1 MSSSSVALT
10 PGTKRKRV
18 QYGLRDISCM
28 KILRLIGDGTYGMVF
43 SALDKESGETVALKK
58 IKMEQETQGFPVTA
72 IREMKILKALG
83 HKNIIALREMITY
96 EKEDA
101 ETDGSLVNM
110 KVQLSV
116 GDVFMVF
123 EFAEYDLAGLINEV
137 VFTDDHI
144 KSYTKQLLDGIYF
157 MHSNRILHRDIKGAN
172 ILVTIDN
179 RLKIADLGLARS
191 YISTNDR

>member
-1 MSSSSVALT
+1 
-10 PGTKRKRV
+10 
-18 QYGLRDISCM
+18 M

>member
-1 MSSSSVALT
+1 MDNA
-10 PGTKRKRV
+10 GKKRKRS
-18 QYGLRDISCM
+18 QYGLRDLSSM
-28 KILRLIGDGTYGMVF
+28 KITRLIGDGTYGMVF
-43 SALDKESGETVALKK
+43 SAQDKETGETVALKK

-72 IREMKILKALG
+72 IREMKILKALN
-83 HKNIIALREMITY
+83 HENIIALREMITY

-137 VFTDDHI
+137 TFTDDHI
-144 KSYTKQLLDGIYF
+144 KSYTKQLLDGIHF
-157 MHSNRILHRDIKGAN
+157 MHRNRILHRDIKGAN
-172 ILVTIDN
+172 ILVTVDN
-179 RLKIADLGLARS
+179 KIKIADLGLARS
-191 YISTNDR
+191 YISTENRYSMSD